1 MEKSVCRILL
11 VDDDE
16 DDYIVTRDLLE
27 EAERSI
33 FQLEWVDNYELALKA
48 IANQQHDAYLFDYHL
63 GKDNGLELLREAI
76 KIGCQQPIIL
86 LTGLGDHD
94 IDQQAMKIGAED
106 YLVKGQ
112 IDTPL
117 LERSIIHAIERKQ
130 DKAKQAKLL
139 LELKAANQE
148 LKNFAYVVSHDL
160 KAPLRGIVSLADW
173 LVADYSDRLDDEG
186 KEMLELLDQRVR
198 HMGDLINGVL
208 AYSRVGRLNQDRV
221 ELNLQK
227 LVASV
232 IEFLS
237 LPATTS
243 IIVETELPTIFSN
256 KTQIEQVFQN
266 LVSNAIKYNDKPHPQ
281 IRIGCTSVVKYWQF
295 YIADNGC
302 GIEER
307 YFEKIFQI
315 FQTLSSQDTANST
328 GIGLAIVKKIIET
341 YGGKIWLQSEIGQGT
356 TFFFTL
362 PQQELIQGEIA
373 CDSLLAES
381 RYPART

>member
-1 MEKSVCRILL
+1 MKKSVCRILL

-16 DDYIVTRDLLE
+16 DDYIVTRDLLK

>member
-1 MEKSVCRILL
+1 MEKSICRILL

-48 IANQQHDAYLFDYHL
+48 IANQQHDAYLFDYRL

-94 IDQQAMKIGAED
+94 IDEQAMKIGAED
-106 YLVKGQ
+106 YLVKDQ

-198 HMGDLINGVL
+198 RMGDLINGVL

-315 FQTLSSQDTANST
+315 FQTISSQNTANST

-373 CDSLLAES
+373 E
-381 RYPART
+381 

>member
-1 MEKSVCRILL
+1 MKKSVCRILL

-16 DDYIVTRDLLE
+16 DDYIGTRDLLK